1 MALETIKKTWME
13 ILCFPKFDIK
23 KCYGTID
30 RQRLVFI
37 FLEEIHDRL
46 LI

>member
-1 MALETIKKTWME
+1 MPIY
-13 ILCFPKFDIK
+13 K

-37 FLEEIHDRL
+37 FLEEIHDFL
-46 LI
+46 LIVFFLGANFHIVKTKI